1 MISFTKKSLFAKGT
15 CMVQLSNTT
24 TGEIM
29 YSGNK
34 FQTSNIQSSV
44 SLGEIRGGL
53 GSGVV
58 AIIPAESSLTV
69 DFAAAD
75 FDLRA
80 KAMQTGATFQMG
92 APAPTCEVLT
102 ADTETLTLAMP
113 NGAPVAQI
121 GYNKI
126 FGYVQIVGQESK
138 MAVDGVPYEINPST
152 GEVKGF
158 QATSGTQYKVWYF
171 VQKAS
176 AELATISTSMAG
188 AVCHFTAQIAVYSNE
203 SGQGSNNTGSRVGW
217 LYVIIPRLKFDG
229 TGGGLEGDQT
239 TAIQTQLRGTAL
251 ASDDG
256 VVSATCADCADN
268 IFGHYLY
275 VPDQDTGVFTGLAV
289 VGGVVSVPVSESAQ
303 IPVKLVAGNGELV
316 TPGSYSDGFTYT
328 PTGAP
333 TGTQISDAGVVQ
345 AGSTPGDFRVKIEY
359 QDGTETLTATIQVSV
374 TSAG

>member
-53 GSGVV
+53 GSGIV

-102 ADTETLTLAMP
+102 ASGTTLTLEMP

-138 MAVDGVPYEINPST
+138 MAVDGVPYELDPST
-152 GEVKGF
+152 GKVKGF

-176 AELATISTSMAG
+176 AELATISTAMAG
-188 AVCHFTAQIAVYSNE
+188 AVCHFTAQIAVYANE
-203 SGQGSNNTGSRVGW
+203 SSANAGSTGSRVGW

-229 TGGGLEGDQT
+229 TGGGLEGDQN

-275 VPDQDTGVFTGLAV
+275 VPDQDSGVFTGLAV
-289 VGGVVSVPVSESAQ
+289 VGGVVSLPISSSAQ
-303 IPVKLVAGNGELV
+303 IPVRLVAGNGELV
-316 TPGSYSDGFTYT
+316 QVGDTTTGWTYT
-328 PTGAP
+328 LKSAP
-333 TGTQISDAGVVQ
+333 TGTEVSASGLITS
-345 AGSTPGDFRVKIEY
+345 GSTPGDCSCVVTYENGG
-359 QDGTETLTATIQVSV
+359 DPLTATIQVSV
-374 TSAG
+374 TGA

>member
-1 MISFTKKSLFAKGT
+1 MISFQNKSLFAKGT
-15 CMVQLSNTT
+15 CMVQLANTA

-53 GSGVV
+53 GSGIV

-69 DFAAAD
+69 DFTAAD

-102 ADTETLTLAMP
+102 ADAETLTLAMP

-138 MAVDGVPYEINPST
+138 MAVDGVPYEIDPAT

-188 AVCHFTAQIAVYSNE
+188 AVCHFTAQIAVYANE
-203 SGQGSNNTGSRVGW
+203 SSANAGSTGSRVGW
-217 LYVIIPRLKFDG
+217 LYVIIPRLMFDG

-251 ASDDG
+251 ASDEG
-256 VVSATCADCADN
+256 VVSATCADCTSN

-275 VPDQDTGVFTGLAV
+275 VPDQDAGVFTGLAV
-289 VGGVVSVPVSESAQ
+289 VGGVVSLPVSTTAQ
-303 IPVKLVAGNGELV
+303 IPVRLVAGNGELV
-316 TPGSYSDGFTYT
+316 QVGDTTTGWTYT
-328 PTGAP
+328 LNGAP
-333 TGTQISDAGVVQ
+333 TGTEVSASGLITAGT
-345 AGSTPGDFRVKIEY
+345 TPGDCTCTATYENGG
-359 QDGTETLTATIQVSV
+359 DPLTATIQVSV
-374 TSAG
+374 TAAG

>member
-1 MISFTKKSLFAKGT
+1 MISFTEKSLFAKGT
-15 CMVQLSNTT
+15 CMVQLANTT

-53 GSGVV
+53 GSGIV

-102 ADTETLTLAMP
+102 ADAETLTLAMP

-126 FGYVQIVGQESK
+126 FGYVQVVGQESA
-138 MAVDGVPYEINPST
+138 MSVDGVPYEINPTT
-152 GEVKGF
+152 GEIQGF
-158 QATSGTQYKVWYF
+158 HATSGTQYKVWYF

-203 SGQGSNNTGSRVGW
+203 SGQGGNNTGSRVGW

-251 ASDDG
+251 ASDSG

-275 VPDQDTGVFTGLAV
+275 VPDQDSGVFTGLAV
-289 VGGVVSVPVSESAQ
+289 VGGVVSLPISSSAQ
-303 IPVKLVAGNGELV
+303 IPVRLVAGNGELV
-316 TPGSYSDGFTYT
+316 QVGDTTTGWTYT
-328 PTGAP
+328 LKGAP
-333 TGTQISDAGVVQ
+333 TGTNVSASGLITS
-345 AGSTPGDFRVKIEY
+345 GSTPGDCSCVVTYENGG
-359 QDGTETLTATIQVSV
+359 DPLTATIQVSV